1 MSASLS
7 IRTQV
12 PLAPYTTLGAG
23 GIAEYFIEI
32 ATEAQLAEA
41 VRWAKERQLPIR
53 ILAGGSNVLVP
64 DEGVQGLVIRPLFDG
79 ITYAED
85 GDRVSVTAGAGVLL
99 DALVAEMVTKGLW
112 GIENL
117 SGIPGTVGATPVQN
131 VGAYGVEIKD
141 LVSHVRVFNITTET
155 FSEMDNNECA
165 FGYRDSFFKSEEGK
179 EFIITHVTF
188 SLIKDPSPKIAY
200 KDLAARFAETEQ
212 PSLDAIRAAV
222 LEIRA
227 GKFPDWK
234 VVGTAGS
241 FFKNPI
247 IPKIEADAV
256 LAKYPD
262 IPSFPQDGDM
272 VKLSLGWILDKVCGL
287 KGYREGNVGLY
298 EAQALVL
305 VCEKGTSSH
314 EIETFAQMI
323 SDRVFEK
330 ISVRIEREV
339 RRF

>member
-1 MSASLS
+1 M
-7 IRTQV
+7 

-23 GIAEYFIEI
+23 GNAEFFAEVD
-32 ATEAQLAEA
+32 TEEGLMDA
-41 VRWAKERQLPIR
+41 VRWAKGKQLSVH

-64 DEGVQGLVIRPLFDG
+64 DEGVAGLVIRPLFSG
-79 ITYAED
+79 VTYAEEN
-85 GDRVSVTAGAGVLL
+85 DRVLATVGAGVPL
-99 DALVAEMVTKGLW
+99 DAFVAETVEKELW

-131 VGAYGVEIKD
+131 VGAYGVEIQHV
-141 LVSHVRVFNITTET
+141 VSWVRVFDCTAEK
-155 FSEMDNNECA
+155 FFEMQNDACM
-165 FGYRDSFFKSEEGK
+165 FGYRDSIFKKEEGK
-179 EFIITHVTF
+179 NLVITHVTF
-188 SLIKDPSPKIAY
+188 SLSRIAAPKIAY
-200 KDLAARFAETEQ
+200 KDLAERFASTDV
-212 PSLDAIRAAV
+212 PLIADIRNAV
-222 LEIRA
+222 LEIRSR
-227 GKFPDWK
+227 KFPDWK

-247 IPKIEADAV
+247 IPEAQGAAV

-262 IPSFPQDGDM
+262 IPSFSHEDGM
-272 VKLSLGWILDKVCGL
+272 MKISLGWVLDKVCGL

-305 VCEKGTSSH
+305 VCEKGTSAH
-314 EIETFAQMI
+314 EIENFAEKI

-339 RRF
+339 TTF